1 MDELDEDKAR
11 ARQAA
16 QVILDGVTASDPA
29 ADDGVVNDAM
39 QLAFG
44 RLLEIGAIELTAQ
57 EGEDDDEETEL
68 ELDIAP
74 LLGGVA
80 LVVGHLVDELA
91 RLGGV
96 SREDVVASTRERL
109 SR

>member
-1 MDELDEDKAR
+1 MDELDEDMAR

-39 QLAFG
+39 QVAFG

-57 EGEDDDEETEL
+57 EGEDDDEE
-68 ELDIAP
+68 D
-74 LLGGVA
+74 
-80 LVVGHLVDELA
+80 
-91 RLGGV
+91 
-96 SREDVVASTRERL
+96 EDVEDDASLPEESLEPQEESEIASVAMAAAARVARRFL
-109 SR
+109 FDMRAP